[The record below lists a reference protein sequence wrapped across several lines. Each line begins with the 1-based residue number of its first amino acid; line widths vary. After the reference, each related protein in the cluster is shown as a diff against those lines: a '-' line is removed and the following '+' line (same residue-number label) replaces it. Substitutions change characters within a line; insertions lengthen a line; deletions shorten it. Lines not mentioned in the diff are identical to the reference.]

1 MKALFVVSG
10 FTTNQQIVRAV
21 SQTLPLLTGGSIMA
35 TQSSLSGINKIIQ
48 ARIDGNRG
56 LSSGDGF
63 FEDRYVWMKPF
74 GSWARQNDHKGVAG
88 YRMDARGLVVG
99 IDTAISPALRLGLA
113 FAYANVRIKNN
124 RILAPQKLDIATHQL
139 VAYGSYNLDHRTELN
154 VQADIGLN
162 RNKGNR
168 AIEFTASQASSSYQ
182 SQVAHAGAGIGR
194 SYPVGVGWSLS
205 PSVRADYTWIRDSS
219 YLETGAGAL
228 NLDVKSR
235 SAKSLLM
242 STDSKI
248 SYHVS
253 DTVTLTG
260 HLGLGYDA
268 FNERSS
274 ITATFAGEPGSS
286 FITYG
291 APAVPWVTTAGLGM
305 RYRTNEGMEITGRYD
320 SEYRGGFSS
329 QSASIKVRW
338 SF

>member
-1 MKALFVVSG
+1 MLAG
-10 FTTNQQIVRAV
+10 
-21 SQTLPLLTGGSIMA
+21 
-35 TQSSLSGINKIIQ
+35 
-48 ARIDGNRG
+48 IDGA
-56 LSSGDGF
+56 
-63 FEDRYVWMKPF
+63 V
-74 GSWARQNDHKGVAG
+74 
-88 YRMDARGLVVG
+88 
-99 IDTAISPALRLGLA
+99 SPALRLGLA
-113 FAYANVRIKNN
+113 FAYADVRIKNN
-124 RILAPQKLDIATHQL
+124 RILAPQKLGIATHQL

-194 SYPVGVGWSLS
+194 SYPVGAGWSFS

-219 YLETGAGAL
+219 YLETGAGVL

-235 SAKSLLM
+235 SAKSFLM

-253 DTVTLTG
+253 DSVTLTG
-260 HLGLGYDA
+260 QLGLGYDA

-286 FITYG
+286 FITQG
-291 APAVPWVTTAGLGM
+291 TPAVPWVTTAGLGM
-305 RYRTNEGMEITGRYD
+305 RYRTDESMEITGRYD

-338 SF
+338 TF